1 MTRVTRRDFVKTM
14 AAGVGMT
21 GLGVTGP
28 GMIEA
33 ATLRASARTF
43 KIGHTC
49 ITWGTFPRGPE
60 AAATLEAALTDIA
73 AQGFWGFETFP
84 QVLAHWDAQGALTA
98 LIERHKVP
106 LTSAYLTVN
115 VTDPARRQETLAQV
129 VEMSKLVKKYGG
141 RFLVVAP
148 NSVKDTPGYDFNA
161 HRANIVASL
170 NDYGKA
176 ITDVGLGTGLHQHTN
191 TAIDTR
197 DQVYAVMEAVDT
209 RVMKFAPD
217 VGQLQKAGA
226 DAAKVVKD
234 FLSITVHMHLKDY
247 KGWEHYAGYCPV
259 GQGKVDVKA
268 ILEMVEKA
276 NPQANIMVE
285 LDPSEA
291 APMTP
296 RETAETSRKY
306 LQELGFTFRST

>member
-1 MTRVTRRDFVKTM
+1 MQRALTRRDFARAVV
-14 AAGVGMT
+14 AGVGAT
-21 GLGVTGP
+21 AVAALRSAESRGL
-28 GMIEA
+28 
-33 ATLRASARTF
+33 

-60 AAATLEAALTDIA
+60 ASATLEAALADIG

-84 QVLAHWDAQGALTA
+84 QVLAHWDAQGGLSG
-98 LIERHKVP
+98 LVDRYRVP

-115 VTDPARRQETLAQV
+115 VTDPAKRKDTLAQV
-129 VEMSKLVKKYGG
+129 IEMSKLVKKYGG

-148 NSVKDTPGYDFNA
+148 NSVRDMPGYDFSK
-161 HRANIVASL
+161 HRGGIVASL
-170 NDYGKA
+170 NEYGKA

-191 TAIDTR
+191 TAVDSR

-209 RVMKFAPD
+209 GVMKFAPD

-259 GQGKVDVKA
+259 GQGTVDIKA
-268 ILEMVEKA
+268 ILDMMESA

-285 LDPSEA
+285 LDPSEN

-296 RETAETSRKY
+296 RETAETSKKF
-306 LQELGFTFRST
+306 LQGLGYTFRTIS